1 MEDTQHKKATPEEL
15 ITCRS
20 IHGHLVE
27 IPKYKMRFR
36 NSVYGIVT
44 KDDKILVVRTRST
57 GLYAFPGGGIKLG
70 EPILDAL
77 HREIMEETGIKVQI
91 GECLFNQ
98 QDFFYYDPADIA
110 FHAFMFFYRC
120 KALTT
125 TLVKD
130 DSVLDFESEKPRWLP
145 IKQLSPDEFQE
156 GMRKA
161 FLLAS

>member
-1 MEDTQHKKATPEEL
+1 MDNANKKRISQEEL

-20 IHGHLVE
+20 IYGNLVD

-36 NSVYGIVT
+36 NSVYGIIT
-44 KDDKILVVRTRST
+44 DDDKLLVVRTRTT

-77 HREIMEETGIKVQI
+77 HREIMEETGIKVQV
-91 GECLFNQ
+91 GEFLFQQ

-125 TLVKD
+125 MLVRD
-130 DSVLDFESEKPRWLP
+130 EGVLDFESEKPRWLP
-145 IKQLSPDEFQE
+145 IQQLSPDEFQE